1 EGMREAL
8 WVMGNLPPGELLEVY
23 EERMKIEEGF
33 RDLKGHMGFAG
44 VMSKGWEAM
53 EKTLAL
59 VALAY
64 GVGLLVG
71 EEARRRLKGGA
82 GGEGGSGGHT
92 RGSSSS

>member
-1 EGMREAL
+1 
-8 WVMGNLPPGELLEVY
+8 
-23 EERMKIEEGF
+23 
-33 RDLKGHMGFAG
+33 MGFSG

-71 EEARRRLKGGA
+71 EEARRRLKGRA
-82 GGEGGSGGHT
+82 RREGGSGGYT
-92 RGSSSS
+92 RGFLSS